1 MIQKKTF
8 IFNSEEEIFP
18 RYKIGADARN
28 ETYLFRSFD
37 AVPLRGE
44 PDIPYYSTI
53 MIRKTKQVWRCGQF
67 WNGDDSLSDEE
78 KKEIENFLSGYVK
91 KEDLEGYLQEEDLED
106 YAKLTD
112 IPKPPTVDTTLS
124 NTSTNPVENRAIS
137 REMAALRALAQSIID
152 NGLGDIADFALTF
165 LEESAVENLTADA
178 MSEKMIYIGM
188 EPYEGEEEGSSSSAA
203 YDNGYANVSDAIY
216 DNGYVKVGNA
226 TYDNGFVTI

>member
-1 MIQKKTF
+1 MANIKLPFSLVRPSATEGVTDA
-8 IFNSEEEIFP
+8 SEI
-18 RYKIGADARN
+18 
-28 ETYLFRSFD
+28 
-37 AVPLRGE
+37 
-44 PDIPYYSTI
+44 
-53 MIRKTKQVWRCGQF
+53 
-67 WNGDDSLSDEE
+67 DDSVYGKSQHQINAELYS
-78 KKEIENFLSGYVK
+78 KQPNLSGYVK

-137 REMAALRALAQSIID
+137 REMAALKALAQSIID